1 MAEGQPNEIVDY
13 IPIYASPVAASF
25 AYWVAP

>member
-1 MAEGQPNEIVDY
+1 MAEGETSEIVDY

-25 AYWVAP
+25 AYWVAK